1 VLLDT
6 RSVTWSCTGKVVVCE
21 IRAYI
26 ALRSIKDRR
35 WLATNTVK
43 EKQENAPAEI
53 KSYMKGMDNKVLVP
67 GSFKLL
73 VWDIKIRI
81 LNSNS

>member
-1 VLLDT
+1 LELY
-6 RSVTWSCTGKVVVCE
+6 RKVVVYE
-21 IRAYI
+21 IGAYI

-43 EKQENAPAEI
+43 EKQENAPGEI
-53 KSYMKGMDNKVLVP
+53 KPYMKGMDNKVLVP

-73 VWDIKIRI
+73 VWDIKIQI
-81 LNSNS
+81 LSSNS